1 MQSPIQLL
9 SRKFINI
16 KLEAQPTEQGT
27 DHSFEVSHLITV
39 LQSEEDPTQ
48 WNTKFGVRMKTSQ
61 TKKQLNIQEKS
72 LLQVISPLMQ
82 SFPKK
87 KQSKWFISTLGQCST
102 EPSVSSS
109 PPLLHKVST
118 ENSSYL
124 PLMPEASFPR
134 PQIKKSLRHSPHTKA
149 HG

>member
-48 WNTKFGVRMKTSQ
+48 WNTKFGVRIENKPDQETAQYTGEIIIAGHFTLDAKFPEEKAEQMVYLNSGAMLYGAIRELVTSLTSQ
-61 TKKQLNIQEKS
+61 SIHGELI
-72 LLQVISPLMQ
+72 LPAIDAR
-82 SFPKK
+82 SF
-87 KQSKWFISTLGQCST
+87 L
-102 EPSVSSS
+102 
-109 PPLLHKVST
+109 
-118 ENSSYL
+118 
-124 PLMPEASFPR
+124 PEAADKEEPPS
-134 PQIKKSLRHSPHTKA
+134 
-149 HG
+149 